1 MRLHLLRLGSLQGD
15 KGQVLTPG
23 SGDGVSILIPV
34 PAYLIETADGRR
46 ILVDTGSPR
55 KYILDPDGSIGGTPF
70 TSDIRVVMTERDDP
84 VARLAEMGFAP
95 SDIDIVVATHFHFD
109 HSGNLAD
116 FGGARIVVQRSAYER
131 AASGYPPYSREPWD
145 LPYLRYDLI
154 EGDVEIALPESS
166 CC

>member
-95 SDIDIVVATHFHFD
+95 SDIDIVVATHFHFGPWRRS
-109 HSGNLAD
+109 HRGPTKRVR
-116 FGGARIVVQRSAYER
+116 ARGVRLSALQPGTLGS
-131 AASGYPPYSREPWD
+131 A
-145 LPYLRYDLI
+145 
-154 EGDVEIALPESS
+154 VFAL
-166 CC
+166 